1 MINYYFF
8 LFSAQ
13 EQSAGEGRAGGMCM
27 CVGKGGLI
35 KTRAFPYSLAQ
46 AEAEGGTDDE
56 RIKGRTEIKGSE

>member
-1 MINYYFF
+1 
-8 LFSAQ
+8 
-13 EQSAGEGRAGGMCM
+13 MCM